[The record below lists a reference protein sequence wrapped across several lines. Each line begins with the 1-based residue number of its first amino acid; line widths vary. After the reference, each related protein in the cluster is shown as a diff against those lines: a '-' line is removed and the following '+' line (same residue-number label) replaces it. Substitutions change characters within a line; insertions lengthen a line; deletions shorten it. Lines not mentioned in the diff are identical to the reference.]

1 MGLSLKLDL
10 LSQGV
15 GRAIGIDWKVVKVVD
30 EPGTEQQSLGTR
42 SPFLIFCSSFAVPGL
57 PGGRAEGGGEGCAKH
72 CKTGL
77 LQSGDSLID
86 NSS

>member
-42 SPFLIFCSSFAVPGL
+42 FPFLIFCSSIAVPGL